1 MSNERVTLSV
11 DGHVA
16 HVRLNRP
23 DKRNGLDPALF
34 QALVE
39 VGRRLRTE
47 PGVRAVVLAGEGPAF
62 CAGLDFQAFLQTP
75 NAKELLLE
83 RPADRP
89 ANLAQEVA
97 WIWREVPVP
106 VIAAIHGACFGG
118 GLQIALGA
126 DLRLCTP
133 DAKLCVMEIEYGL
146 VPDMSGSVTLLELL
160 PLDVAKELT
169 FTGRVIDGNEAKQ
182 LGLVTRVVDDPLA
195 AATELARAIATR
207 SPDAIR
213 GSKALLDRAPRL
225 SVREAFALESELQ
238 VALLGSPN
246 QVEAVMA
253 RLQKRAAIF
262 RDPPPSTPASSTPAS
277 ATSTSTSTSTPA
289 ATTTSEAAS
298 PPAPATPP
306 VGETEPS

>member
-1 MSNERVTLSV
+1 MSTDRVTFAL

-23 DKRNGLDPALF
+23 EKRNGLDPALF
-34 QALVE
+34 QALVD

-75 NAKELLLE
+75 NAKELLLQ
-83 RPADRP
+83 RPPDRP

-126 DLRLCTP
+126 DLRLCAP

-146 VPDMSGSVTLLELL
+146 VPDMAGSVTLLEIL

-169 FTGRVIDGNEAKQ
+169 FTGRVFDGNEAKS

-213 GSKALLDRAPRL
+213 GSKTLLDRAPRL

-246 QVEAVMA
+246 QVEAVMS
-253 RLQKRAAIF
+253 RLQKRPAVF
-262 RDPPPSTPASSTPAS
+262 RDVVSS
-277 ATSTSTSTSTPA
+277 ATA
-289 ATTTSEAAS
+289 VATVAHPVDTTDTV
-298 PPAPATPP
+298 PPA
-306 VGETEPS
+306 GETDPS

>member
-1 MSNERVTLSV
+1 MSERVTLEIV
-11 DGHVA
+11 DHVA

-23 DKRNGLDPALF
+23 EKRNGLDPALF
-34 QALVE
+34 QALVDA
-39 VGRRLRTE
+39 GRRVRDMPE
-47 PGVRAVVLAGEGPAF
+47 VRAVVLAGEGPAF

-75 NAKELLLE
+75 NAKELLLA

-126 DLRLCTP
+126 DLRYGAP
-133 DAKLCVMEIEYGL
+133 DARFSVMEIEYGL
-146 VPDMSGSVTLLELL
+146 VPDMSGSITLLEIL

-169 FTGRVIDGNEAKQ
+169 FTGRIVDGNEAKS
-182 LGLVTRVVDDPLA
+182 LGLLTRVVDDPLA
-195 AATELARAIATR
+195 AATEAAKAIAAR

-213 GSKALLDRAPRL
+213 GSKKLLDEAGRL
-225 SVREAFALESELQ
+225 SVREAFELESELQ
-238 VALLGSPN
+238 VGLLGSPN

-253 RLQKRAAIF
+253 RLQKRPATF
-262 RDPPPSTPASSTPAS
+262 RDPVPPSDAS
-277 ATSTSTSTSTPA
+277 
-289 ATTTSEAAS
+289 
-298 PPAPATPP
+298 
-306 VGETEPS
+306 